1 MHDCPSRCTS
11 SQRSAH
17 SFRLRRK
24 PSQPDETSTGPP
36 GEPSTFPVGRGHL
49 HVELLQAARA
59 NEPPPTTG
67 DTVLIHYAC
76 RLASTGGCVDSSR
89 SKVGTARAPLSV
101 VLGSGAVVEG
111 MEAGL
116 RVLGLGALARLFVP
130 HHLAY
135 GARGAGIIPPCTDLA
150 FEVEVLGVN
159 ERRVAGLPTWR
170 LRALLARPVAPA
182 PDAPFDPTRPLTAV
196 TAAPPEEDEDE
207 QDEGEDEG
215 EDDGASVAAAEG
227 SGRHSSAARPAA
239 WVRQLRSPRP
249 LPTPECAR
257 CFDLLE
263 VRGRA
268 RVRARVKGSFHLVR
282 VRVRPNPNPNPT
294 P

>member
-1 MHDCPSRCTS
+1 MHECPSRCTS

-17 SFRLRRK
+17 TSFRLRRK
-24 PSQPDETSTGPP
+24 PSQPDETSAGPR
-36 GEPSTFPVGRGHL
+36 GEPSAFPVGRGHL
-49 HVELLQAARA
+49 HVELLQAAHA
-59 NEPPPTTG
+59 NEPPPATG

-150 FEVEVLGVN
+150 FEVEG
-159 ERRVAGLPTWR
+159 
-170 LRALLARPVAPA
+170 
-182 PDAPFDPTRPLTAV
+182 
-196 TAAPPEEDEDE
+196 
-207 QDEGEDEG
+207 
-215 EDDGASVAAAEG
+215 
-227 SGRHSSAARPAA
+227 
-239 WVRQLRSPRP
+239 
-249 LPTPECAR
+249 
-257 CFDLLE
+257 
-263 VRGRA
+263 
-268 RVRARVKGSFHLVR
+268 
-282 VRVRPNPNPNPT
+282 
-294 P
+294 

>member
-1 MHDCPSRCTS
+1 MHECPSRCTS

-24 PSQPDETSTGPP
+24 PSQPDETSTGPR
-36 GEPSTFPVGRGHL
+36 GEPSAFPVGRGHL

-59 NEPPPTTG
+59 NGPPPATG

-159 ERRVAGLPTWR
+159 ERRVAGLPTRR

-207 QDEGEDEG
+207 EEGEGEDEDGG
-215 EDDGASVAAAEG
+215 EG
-227 SGRHSSAARPAA
+227 A
-239 WVRQLRSPRP
+239 WVRQLRNRN
-249 LPTPECAR
+249 R
-257 CFDLLE
+257 N
-263 VRGRA
+263 R
-268 RVRARVKGSFHLVR
+268 
-282 VRVRPNPNPNPT
+282 NPNPSTDPD
-294 P
+294 